1 MKKNM
6 NFNIGGIIFHIE
18 EEGYNQLKELFES
31 INYYFSSSEDAAE
44 IIADIEMQIAE
55 IFLLKLG
62 EGKQV
67 IALEDVES
75 LTKYIPQH
83 QMPMV

>member
-1 MKKNM
+1 M